1 MLRQLAKNKLEC
13 LVGENM
19 TAEMFLAITGRD
31 GFDIHIRPKGTFNR
45 HVAAIDRN
53 GTVSFRKYKGRRT
66 PDFSGCHKAVADYL
80 AFLAGNEIRK

>member
-1 MLRQLAKNKLEC
+1 MRKYE
-13 LVGENM
+13 
-19 TAEMFLAITGRD
+19 ITGRD
-31 GFDIHIRPKGTFNR
+31 GFDIHIRTKGTFNR